1 MMKFDDNMFIPW
13 RFFSANMLRI
23 DPETNPAG
31 CFSSPG
37 KRSLFITRRL
47 EGFPSLNDV
56 ILQQDRGYSHPLKEQ
71 LNLQIKRHVTFI

>member
-31 CFSSPG
+31 CFSSSE
-37 KRSLFITRRL
+37 KK
-47 EGFPSLNDV
+47 V
-56 ILQQDRGYSHPLKEQ
+56 IVH
-71 LNLQIKRHVTFI
+71 HATT